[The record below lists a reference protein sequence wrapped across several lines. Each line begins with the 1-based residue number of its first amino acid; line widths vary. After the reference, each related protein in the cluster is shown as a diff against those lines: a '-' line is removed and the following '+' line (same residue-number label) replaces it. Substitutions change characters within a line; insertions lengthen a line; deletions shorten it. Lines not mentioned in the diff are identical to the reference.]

1 MNKLGRGPQGDATLQ
16 ISNLYAIQF
25 QRKKKLKM
33 GFYVP
38 MFQLVTPKAG
48 PVLTPGANLV
58 EVLKEM
64 LYTKCQ
70 GSRPSSFR
78 EE

>member
-1 MNKLGRGPQGDATLQ
+1 MYITIANIKSLRHPV
-16 ISNLYAIQF
+16 SE
-25 QRKKKLKM
+25 KKKLKM

-64 LYTKCQ
+64 LYTKYQ
-70 GSRPSSFR
+70 SSRPSSFR
-78 EE
+78 EEEF